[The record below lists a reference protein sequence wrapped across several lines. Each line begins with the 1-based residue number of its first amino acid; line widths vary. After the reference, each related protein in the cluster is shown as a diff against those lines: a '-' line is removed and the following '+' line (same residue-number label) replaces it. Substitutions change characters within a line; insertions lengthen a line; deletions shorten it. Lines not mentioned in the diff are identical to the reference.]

1 MTLLI
6 LMYVIFI
13 IGGIWLSWTKKAGKR
28 DTTFFVS
35 ITTLGA
41 VLWGSILLRH
51 PLDANKAIAWLLQW
65 Q

>member
-1 MTLLI
+1 MDQKGRQEGYDL
-6 LMYVIFI
+6 
-13 IGGIWLSWTKKAGKR
+13 
-28 DTTFFVS
+28 FVS